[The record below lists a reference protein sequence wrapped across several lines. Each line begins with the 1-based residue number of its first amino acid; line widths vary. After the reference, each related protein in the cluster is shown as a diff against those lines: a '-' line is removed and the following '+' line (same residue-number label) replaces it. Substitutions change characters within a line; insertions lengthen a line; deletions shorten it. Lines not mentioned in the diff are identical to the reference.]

1 MRMHRTQSLSDGA
14 EAGIRPIRR
23 RGRADHVGA
32 GRGAVS
38 LPWCYVHQGVVDKNA
53 MALRSPH
60 RVFLYRA
67 TTVTTEMNG
76 NN

>member
-32 GRGAVS
+32 GRGAVYRGATFTKVWS
-38 LPWCYVHQGVVDKNA
+38 IKTPWRYVRHIAFFYIGQQQ
-53 MALRSPH
+53 
-60 RVFLYRA
+60 
-67 TTVTTEMNG
+67 
-76 NN
+76 